1 MLYVVSIV
9 SSLLIV
15 PSDMEDFH
23 ESTIRIARE
32 TAAAVVSSES
42 EYSSS
47 VAVTPVSDEDAWE

>member
-1 MLYVVSIV
+1 
-9 SSLLIV
+9 
-15 PSDMEDFH
+15 MEDFH